1 VRCFSSKQPSTR
13 ISPTDRP
20 VPPAGACIPGFIGH
34 HDNDAI
40 TPANAHTFFAAAAS
54 VAGALIGLLFVAISV
69 APKRILGPEASAV
82 HGVRAAATLTAF
94 SNALTVS
101 LFALIPGYTV
111 GPPATAVAIVGLLF
125 IVRALVS
132 VAPAWR
138 ADEVRMRDFSFLVG
152 QLVVFVIQLIAAV
165 QLDGKESNRTAL
177 QLICTLVVVCF
188 LIGIERAWE
197 LVGGPHF
204 TIGHTLLIQ
213 RRKRH
218 EQPPDDGK
226 VNV

>member
-1 VRCFSSKQPSTR
+1 MP
-13 ISPTDRP
+13 P
-20 VPPAGACIPGFIGH
+20 VGICVSGFIGH

-40 TPANAHTFFAAAAS
+40 TAANAHTFFAAAAS

-94 SNALTVS
+94 TNALTVS

-125 IVRALVS
+125 IARALVS
-132 VAPAWR
+132 VTPAWR
-138 ADEVRMRDFSFLVG
+138 AHEVRMRDFSFLVG
-152 QLVVFVIQLIAAV
+152 QLIVFVIQLIAAV
-165 QLDGKESNRTAL
+165 ELDGKESNHSAL

-204 TIGHTLLIQ
+204 TIGHMLLLQ

-218 EQPPDDGK
+218 EQPLDDDK